1 MKNAGDFP
9 RLFLMKEGIKMI
21 NLKDC
26 APLRA
31 VNRIK
36 RKYPDV
42 FEIIDSLV
50 KEEDFSDM
58 WDHGKVFIPV
68 SGARAAMEH
77 VGDIDFAKDGKDLAL
92 VPALAAWRQ
101 HKTIYEFAPALTEEL
116 FETARRKKLT
126 LDISAIHL
134 PHWAI
139 YVKTGIKMPADIDG
153 FFISY
158 DEDIIEDT
166 GKHYTELRFTPID
179 KNGIPRH
186 VIYLIVPNNNGEP
199 GSIESCLRRN
209 MKFSEVDERR
219 IEEMMKTGYTEM
231 KEMLKIAYKEG
242 IRCIIATPHHHPRR
256 GKEPPEVLR
265 KKAAAL
271 LKAAH
276 DIDEHFRIYLGT
288 EIFFGQDVADRL
300 KKGEILTMNRRN
312 YVLVEFSPSEPYGYI
327 RQSLQQ
333 LQMAGYEVILAHVE
347 RYSCIT
353 DEPELAEQLSDMGI
367 WLQVN
372 AGSITGQSG
381 RRIKKF
387 IRRLMDED
395 LVFCVG
401 TDAHSAGKR
410 APRMKKAAEY
420 VKKKYGEA
428 YAAKIF
434 YQNAKQ
440 MLRKETNEHEPGTT
454 DDAGSR

>member
-231 KEMLKIAYKEG
+231 KEMLNRPDNEKYAASLNIFLAQLVMMAIYLSAENADIQKTEYNRYRRTSHITDTAREIEYFQVGLKIAPRLKMIHNMEKKG
-242 IRCIIATPHHHPRR
+242 LVLIAKTRKSPAMHIRRAHWHTYRYGH
-256 GKEPPEVLR
+256 GR
-265 KKAAAL
+265 KL
-271 LKAAH
+271 LKVRWIHAT
-276 DIDEHFRIYLGT
+276 L
-288 EIFFGQDVADRL
+288 
-300 KKGEILTMNRRN
+300 
-312 YVLVEFSPSEPYGYI
+312 
-327 RQSLQQ
+327 
-333 LQMAGYEVILAHVE
+333 
-347 RYSCIT
+347 
-353 DEPELAEQLSDMGI
+353 
-367 WLQVN
+367 VN
-372 AGSITGQSG
+372 AAGDEVDYS
-381 RRIKKF
+381 KF
-387 IRRLMDED
+387 IE
-395 LVFCVG
+395 G
-401 TDAHSAGKR
+401 
-410 APRMKKAAEY
+410 
-420 VKKKYGEA
+420 
-428 YAAKIF
+428 
-434 YQNAKQ
+434 
-440 MLRKETNEHEPGTT
+440 
-454 DDAGSR
+454 